1 MNTSG
6 TRLAG
11 IMCVTL
17 FVAPGLAA
25 AAQGEVGPSAGLEW
39 LQTINKASIV
49 VEPSSAG
56 RPRLV
61 VRWTDDERE
70 LLMDGEDL
78 RLSTTSTGVRI
89 ESKGL
94 VTIRWRNRTVEHWE
108 VEEMDLNIAK
118 GSRTTM
124 SAKRIAAFR

>member
-6 TRLAG
+6 TRRAA
-11 IMCVTL
+11 IMCATL

-39 LQTINKASIV
+39 LQRINKASIV

-56 RPRLV
+56 RSRLV
-61 VRWTDDERE
+61 ARWTDDERK
-70 LLMDGEDL
+70 LLMEGEDL
-78 RLSTTSTGVRI
+78 RLSTTSAGVRI

-94 VTIRWRNRTVEHWE
+94 VTIRWRNRTVGYWE
-108 VEEMDLNIAK
+108 VEEMDLKIAK
-118 GSRTTM
+118 GSQATM